1 MFINSLCEG
10 LSVRVV
16 ASYLFTKRKTL
27 ELSWYALETHPYH
40 YQYSVLSLCAFKV
53 HDNGHWEKSGVMVRL
68 VTQESATWLLPTE
81 ATHMQ
86 IPIDADH
93 SNMVKF
99 SDNNDRH
106 YITVRDRLYE
116 CMRKAPGIIE
126 DHLSKC
132 RDCM

>member
-1 MFINSLCEG
+1 
-10 LSVRVV
+10 
-16 ASYLFTKRKTL
+16 
-27 ELSWYALETHPYH
+27 
-40 YQYSVLSLCAFKV
+40 
-53 HDNGHWEKSGVMVRL
+53 VMVRL

-81 ATHMQ
+81 AIHMQ

-116 CMRKAPGIIE
+116 CVRKAPGIIE
-126 DHLSKC
+126 NPLSKC